1 MCGIS
6 GFIQR
11 HTEKT
16 QMEQIIVQMMDKI
29 IHRGPD
35 DKGYWLDHSIGLAL
49 GHRRL
54 AIQDLSTAGH
64 QPMPSACRRYVIVFN
79 GEIYNH
85 LALRALLGPH
95 PWRGHSDTE
104 TLLACFSVWGM
115 EKTLSNITGM
125 FSLALFDKETSKIFL
140 IRDRLG
146 EKPLYYGW
154 QGNCF
159 LFSSELKS
167 LTVHPEFQKEIDRD
181 SLAAFLRF
189 GYCPTPNSIYK
200 GIKKLPP
207 GHYIQL
213 NLANATPGE
222 LMDPLPY
229 WSLSKVIAQ
238 GIHQPFQGSDSEA
251 VDALHRQLSA
261 SVTSQM
267 LSDVPLGAFLS
278 GGVDSSTIVALM
290 QARHSRPVQTF
301 TIGFDEPGYNEAEHA
316 KAVAQHLGTQHTEL
330 YVRAEDALAVVP
342 CLPGIYC
349 EPFADSSQIPTYL
362 ISRLAKQSVTV
373 ALTGDGGDELFAGY
387 NRYLTA
393 CQAWNRLQQLPLV
406 ARMTLAKLLSALPPA
421 MWDSLFSLASPL
433 LPSKYRLRT
442 PGDKLQKLAGLMA
455 FSSEEDFYKDLVSHW
470 KKPTNLVIGSEE
482 SASVFWNLDSLPEM
496 ESFEQWMMAMDTRTY
511 LADDIL
517 AKVDRAAMATSLETR
532 VPLLDH
538 RVVELAW
545 KMPLNLK
552 IRNNDGK
559 WLLRQ
564 VLYQHVPRELIERPK
579 MGFAIPLDTW
589 LRGPLREWAES
600 LLAEERLRRE
610 GYLRPEPIRRA
621 WQEHLSGKRNWQGP
635 LWNVLMFQAWLEHQ

>member
-1 MCGIS
+1 
-6 GFIQR
+6 
-11 HTEKT
+11 
-16 QMEQIIVQMMDKI
+16 
-29 IHRGPD
+29 
-35 DKGYWLDHSIGLAL
+35 
-49 GHRRL
+49 
-54 AIQDLSTAGH
+54 
-64 QPMPSACRRYVIVFN
+64 
-79 GEIYNH
+79 
-85 LALRALLGPH
+85 
-95 PWRGHSDTE
+95 
-104 TLLACFSVWGM
+104 
-115 EKTLSNITGM
+115 
-125 FSLALFDKETSKIFL
+125 
-140 IRDRLG
+140 
-146 EKPLYYGW
+146 
-154 QGNCF
+154 
-159 LFSSELKS
+159 
-167 LTVHPEFQKEIDRD
+167 
-181 SLAAFLRF
+181 
-189 GYCPTPNSIYK
+189 
-200 GIKKLPP
+200 
-207 GHYIQL
+207 
-213 NLANATPGE
+213 
-222 LMDPLPY
+222 
-229 WSLSKVIAQ
+229 
-238 GIHQPFQGSDSEA
+238 
-251 VDALHRQLSA
+251 
-261 SVTSQM
+261 
-267 LSDVPLGAFLS
+267 
-278 GGVDSSTIVALM
+278 
-290 QARHSRPVQTF
+290 
-301 TIGFDEPGYNEAEHA
+301 
-316 KAVAQHLGTQHTEL
+316 
-330 YVRAEDALAVVP
+330 
-342 CLPGIYC
+342 
-349 EPFADSSQIPTYL
+349 
-362 ISRLAKQSVTV
+362 
-373 ALTGDGGDELFAGY
+373 
-387 NRYLTA
+387 
-393 CQAWNRLQQLPLV
+393 
-406 ARMTLAKLLSALPPA
+406 MTLAKLLSALPPA

-496 ESFEQWMMAMDTRTY
+496 ESFEQWMMALDTRTY